1 MPVQIVMKL
10 TNDPR
15 HKKREKLIQKLFSL
29 SFRKKDEKKTR
40 SSLTKIIEKLPEIDK
55 IISQAA
61 PEFPLEKISRIDL
74 SILRLAVFEFLTKT
88 APQKVIIN
96 EAVELAKEFGNENS
110 FSFVNGALGTI
121 LKNL

>member
-1 MPVQIVMKL
+1 MKL

-15 HKKREKLIQKLFSL
+15 HKKRERLVQRLFSL

-40 SSLTKIIEKLPEIDK
+40 SSLTKIVEKLPEIDK
-55 IISQAA
+55 IISQVA
-61 PEFPLEKISRIDL
+61 PEFPLEKISRVDL
-74 SILRLAVFEFLTKT
+74 SILRLAVFELLTKT
-88 APQKVIIN
+88 APPKVIID
-96 EAVELAKEFGNENS
+96 EAVELAKEFGNEKS